1 MGEPQL
7 PDCFIINGK
16 RVSPVDMAC
25 TVAKMLREPP
35 DPNQP
40 VPVVRGVLAPEQH
53 VSNNR
58 RFGAKWVIFPEG
70 WTADGVLETT
80 RLQTWTLKPA
90 AWSA

>member
-1 MGEPQL
+1 MGVLQL
-7 PDCFIINGK
+7 PECFILNGK
-16 RVSPVDMAC
+16 KVSPVDMAC
-25 TVAKMLREPP
+25 TVAKMLCEPP
-35 DPNQP
+35 DPNQS

-90 AWSA
+90 AWRA